1 MVIFLA
7 SIGLVLS
14 LAVILSSCEVF
25 TNGIEWA
32 GKKLKLGEAV
42 VGSLLAAVGT
52 AMPETMIPII
62 AILFTGGQAASAI
75 GIGAILGAPFM
86 LSTLAFLV
94 TGTSVLAFAKVREK
108 KRAMALDTTNMTVD
122 MTYFLIVY
130 PIAILAAFIN
140 NPYAKWAIAI
150 FLVILYGLYVRK
162 TLENTTESEGEPVPL
177 YMTQFL
183 KLPTELPFIL
193 TQVVLALAGIVIGAH
208 FFVTNIEHLADA
220 LHVSPL
226 LLSIIITPIATELPE
241 KFNSIIWISRGKDT
255 LAVGNITGAMVF
267 QSSIPVAIGVA
278 FTPWKLSGITL
289 VSAIIALA
297 SILIQF
303 TYLKRK
309 NTLSPYMLLG
319 IGGVLYVAFL
329 TYAL

>member
-62 AILFTGGQAASAI
+62 AILFTGGQDASAI

-86 LSTLAFLV
+86 LSTLALLV

-108 KRAMALDTTNMTVD
+108 KREMALDTTNMTVD

-140 NPYAKWAIAI
+140 NQYAKWAIAI

-183 KLPTELPFIL
+183 KLPTELPFIFA
-193 TQVVLALAGIVIGAH
+193 QVVLALAGIVIGAH